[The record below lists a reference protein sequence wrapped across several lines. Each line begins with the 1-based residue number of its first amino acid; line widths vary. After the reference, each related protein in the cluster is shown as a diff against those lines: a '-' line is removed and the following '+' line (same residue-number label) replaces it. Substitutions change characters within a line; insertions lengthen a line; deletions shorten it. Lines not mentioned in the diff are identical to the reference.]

1 MPGMDI
7 KSALRYMVIMTGICI
22 SLLIL
27 VELTGWLFV
36 PDRYRDPPA
45 VTADAWIH
53 SDALT
58 EKDTV
63 WMREFVDEFLRSY
76 TARWTSYLYFRR
88 EPFSG
93 MHINV
98 DSSGQRI
105 TPQFAVGT
113 GDAWRSPTVVLLGG
127 STMWGT
133 AARDSGTI
141 PAALARLMATKS
153 DQPVMRVVNMGESGY
168 VNTQSLLAL
177 ELELRRGNVP
187 DNVIFYDGVN
197 DIFSAYQNNLAGLP
211 QNEQHRELEF
221 NLLLDGERMRELG
234 LNDFWKR
241 TVTAGVVA
249 SLRNKISKSPPAP
262 PLRDHLAAE
271 VIRIYRGNLKILD
284 ALSRLFGFH
293 YRVYWQPVVFSR
305 RDPSPY
311 EQTQMDKME
320 HVRSFYNEVYRLVA
334 ADSTLRA
341 NPHFHNLSDVFD
353 GVGPIYL
360 DFCHISERGNEIIAK
375 HMYEDIFKPAA
386 PVH

>member
-1 MPGMDI
+1 MKMKGL
-7 KSALRYMVIMTGICI
+7 LRYVVIMTGVCI
-22 SLLIL
+22 SLLLL

-45 VTADAWIH
+45 VTADAWSH

-58 EKDTV
+58 GKDTV

-93 MHINV
+93 RHINV

-105 TPQFAVGT
+105 TPQYAEET
-113 GDAWRSPTVVLLGG
+113 GAGRHTTTVVLLGG
-127 STMWGT
+127 STVWGT

-141 PAALARLMATKS
+141 PAALARLLATKS
-153 DQPVMRVVNMGESGY
+153 GRPPMRVVNMGESGY

-177 ELELRRGNVP
+177 ELELRRGNIP
-187 DNVIFYDGVN
+187 ENVIFYDGVN

-221 NLLLDGERMRELG
+221 NLLKDGGRMRELG

-249 SLRNKISKSPPAP
+249 SLQGMISKPPPAP
-262 PLRDHLAAE
+262 PLRDYLAAE
-271 VIRIYRGNLKILD
+271 VIRIYRGNLEILE
-284 ALSRLFGFH
+284 ALSRHYGFH

-311 EQTQMDKME
+311 EQTQITKMDY
-320 HVRSFYNEVYRLVA
+320 VRSLYDEVFRLVD
-334 ADSTLRA
+334 ADSALRA

-360 DFCHISERGNEIIAK
+360 DFCHISERGNGIIAER
-375 HMYEDIFKPAA
+375 MYQDLIKPAA